1 MNPLKAG
8 QGNRTYLI
16 GAIMLLNM
24 IYTLVTGDTG
34 PTFDDPGAVAGADS
48 VLGGAIGAGLMTVR
62 SAIAEIQKR
71 LDLVI
76 PKP

>member
-8 QGNRTYLI
+8 KGSRTYLI

-34 PTFDDPGAVAGADS
+34 PTFDDPGATAGADS
-48 VLGGAIGAGLMTVR
+48 VLGGVIGAGLMTVR
-62 SAIAEIQKR
+62 SAISEIQKR
-71 LDLVI
+71 LDLMI